1 MNRREIEPLL
11 PRNFQRTL
19 GPGTP
24 LDALLDVMEALH
36 APSEAVLR
44 QLEVFFDPRRAPD
57 RFVPFLAR
65 WVDLGQLIEQV
76 AANQAA
82 GAEFPSG
89 IGRLR
94 ELVGLAA
101 YFSKWRG
108 TRTGLQR
115 FLEVATGLTGYVID
129 EDPGGRPFHLSFQA
143 PEGSE
148 PYRDLIEQI
157 VELEKPAYVTYDLA
171 FG

>member
-19 GPGTP
+19 APGTP

-36 APSEAVLR
+36 APSEAALR

-65 WVDLGQLIEQV
+65 WVDLAQLIEQV
-76 AANQAA
+76 AASQAA

-89 IGRLR
+89 IGRVR
-94 ELVGLAA
+94 ELIGLAA

-108 TRTGLQR
+108 TRAGLLR
-115 FLEVATGLTGYVID
+115 FLEVATGQSGFEI
-129 EDPGGRPFHLSFQA
+129 EEAPGGRAFHISFRGPKEA
-143 PEGSE
+143 EA
-148 PYRDLIEQI
+148 YRVLIEQI